1 MNPEVLLAE
10 FSRTSDVPEAIPR
23 LRRFI
28 FDLAVRGKLTE
39 PDAGE
44 EPASQLLDRIRE
56 EKQRLLDLDE
66 LPRQKPRK
74 PIETDEI
81 PFVLPPNWC
90 WVRLSEITSY
100 IQRGKSPKYASD
112 DGLPVISQRCVQW
125 RGLELESAKKITH
138 ESITAYESIRF
149 LRDGDLLW
157 NSTGTG
163 TIGRVV
169 RVTAPPP
176 KLVCDSHVTVV
187 RCLAVNPD
195 YVCIWLRSD
204 DVYGTIEDRAAGST
218 NQVEL
223 TLEIATN
230 QIVPL
235 PPLVEQCRIVAKVNE
250 LTALCDRLEAAIAVA
265 RCMTK
270 RFISLLPMSLRHL
283 CVSQPHEDKRCFWRK
298 RQGSGRTYLDDGRT
312 NANAERRI
320 SFE

>member
-149 LRDGDLLW
+149 PP
-157 NSTGTG
+157 
-163 TIGRVV
+163 GR
-169 RVTAPPP
+169 
-176 KLVCDSHVTVV
+176 
-187 RCLAVNPD
+187 
-195 YVCIWLRSD
+195 
-204 DVYGTIEDRAAGST
+204 
-218 NQVEL
+218 
-223 TLEIATN
+223 
-230 QIVPL
+230 
-235 PPLVEQCRIVAKVNE
+235 
-250 LTALCDRLEAAIAVA
+250 
-265 RCMTK
+265 
-270 RFISLLPMSLRHL
+270 
-283 CVSQPHEDKRCFWRK
+283 
-298 RQGSGRTYLDDGRT
+298 
-312 NANAERRI
+312 
-320 SFE
+320 